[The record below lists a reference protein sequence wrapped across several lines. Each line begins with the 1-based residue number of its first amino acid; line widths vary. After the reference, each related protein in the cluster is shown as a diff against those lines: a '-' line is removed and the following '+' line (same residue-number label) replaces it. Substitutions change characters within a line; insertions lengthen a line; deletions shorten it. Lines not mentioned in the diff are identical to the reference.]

1 MTYVFISQQVDM
13 PPYSPERLFDNAE
26 EFEQLVT
33 DVEDVAAHKFLLHR
47 LLAQIEFEHKVDE
60 LFTIGIEYFN
70 VVACFLEEW
79 LSIKRNTIN
88 NTFKVLS
95 RLQIS
100 SYFF

>member
-1 MTYVFISQQVDM
+1 M
-13 PPYSPERLFDNAE
+13 PPDSTERLIDNPVA
-26 EFEQLVT
+26 FEQLIT

-79 LSIKRNTIN
+79 FSVKRKNTNI
-88 NTFKVLS
+88 TCRVH
-95 RLQIS
+95 S
-100 SYFF
+100 SL